1 MMGAFMKIDRLLG
14 ITIHLLNHDKSSA
27 KILASKFEVSLRTIQ
42 RDIESLCQAGI
53 PVVSYVGAEG
63 GYKILE
69 SFKMDRQIAGDVDYQ
84 YIILAL
90 QGLASAY
97 ENPKVETTLEKMKSV
112 FNSNKLDLDIV
123 LDFSILKEVKNINEN
138 LKILEH
144 AIAEKCGV
152 SFDYTNIDNITT
164 TKTIEPIAV
173 VYKWYSWY
181 LLGYSL
187 EKKDYRLY
195 KLVRMKKLALT
206 NRSIS
211 KVHESVDILLKKNYE
226 KDTRK
231 YIDIKLFC
239 KSEVKMKAI
248 EYLNGS
254 IEFEY
259 ENGDFI
265 MNLHLPESEQLWFG
279 TLLSLGN
286 LVKVIEPEELKN
298 RLRSKCIDI
307 INLYT

>member
-1 MMGAFMKIDRLLG
+1 MGAFMKIDRLLG

-97 ENPKVETTLEKMKSV
+97 ENPKVETTLEKMK
-112 FNSNKLDLDIV
+112 
-123 LDFSILKEVKNINEN
+123 
-138 LKILEH
+138 
-144 AIAEKCGV
+144 
-152 SFDYTNIDNITT
+152 
-164 TKTIEPIAV
+164 
-173 VYKWYSWY
+173 
-181 LLGYSL
+181 
-187 EKKDYRLY
+187 
-195 KLVRMKKLALT
+195 
-206 NRSIS
+206 
-211 KVHESVDILLKKNYE
+211 
-226 KDTRK
+226 
-231 YIDIKLFC
+231 
-239 KSEVKMKAI
+239 AI

-254 IEFEY
+254 IESEY

-265 MNLHLPESEQLWFG
+265 MNLHLPESEQLWLG

-286 LVKVIEPEELKN
+286 LVKAIEPEELKN
-298 RLRSKCIDI
+298 RLCSKCIDI